1 MYLPGTPNELIG
13 DLRRNMGISQQELS
27 RRIGIPTSQISR
39 LESGRIKN
47 ISSDILVKLAKEFKV
62 STDYIL
68 GLSTIRNR
76 KNHDISELGLSDGA
90 VTPLLKGKID
100 AQTLNRL
107 LEHRNFPNLIKL
119 IKIYFEDT
127 LVAGIRGR
135 NEIID
140 MAVMSLVDFKKDD
153 INLLKSQKLGDH
165 EAEIEKIKSHF
176 LMILRDI
183 KKDMESGEST
193 GETATADMI
202 RKIQA
207 ELADKLREDIS
218 VDDMAAAVTAA
229 VEKTVPLDED
239 SAAQLQRL
247 AKQLMEQAGE

>member
-140 MAVMSLVDFKKDD
+140 MAVMSLVDFKKDAQDD

-207 ELADKLREDIS
+207 ELADLSLIHI
-218 VDDMAAAVTAA
+218 
-229 VEKTVPLDED
+229 
-239 SAAQLQRL
+239 
-247 AKQLMEQAGE
+247 

>member
-135 NEIID
+135 NENHRYGCYVIGR
-140 MAVMSLVDFKKDD
+140 F
-153 INLLKSQKLGDH
+153 QKGCAGRYKPL
-165 EAEIEKIKSHF
+165 EITKIGRPRS
-176 LMILRDI
+176 RD
-183 KKDMESGEST
+183 
-193 GETATADMI
+193 
-202 RKIQA
+202 
-207 ELADKLREDIS
+207 
-218 VDDMAAAVTAA
+218 
-229 VEKTVPLDED
+229 
-239 SAAQLQRL
+239 
-247 AKQLMEQAGE
+247 

>member
-140 MAVMSLVDFKKDD
+140 MAVMSLVDFKKDAQDD

-165 EAEIEKIKSHF
+165 EAEDSKTYTAFLEKDKKPFLDDFARYKKGHGKWRIDGRNRDGRYDTENTSGVSGQAARRYIGGRYGGGSH
-176 LMILRDI
+176 R
-183 KKDMESGEST
+183 SG
-193 GETATADMI
+193 GENG
-202 RKIQA
+202 
-207 ELADKLREDIS
+207 
-218 VDDMAAAVTAA
+218 AAG
-229 VEKTVPLDED
+229 
-239 SAAQLQRL
+239 R
-247 AKQLMEQAGE
+247 G